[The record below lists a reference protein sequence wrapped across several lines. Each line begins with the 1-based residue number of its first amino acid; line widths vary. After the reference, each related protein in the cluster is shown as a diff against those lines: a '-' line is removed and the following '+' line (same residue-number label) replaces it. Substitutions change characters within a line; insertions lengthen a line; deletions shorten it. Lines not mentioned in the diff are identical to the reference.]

1 MTTPIERT
9 NAVLRTEEF
18 LYSLLDPKQT
28 PRVSKSIRD
37 EALRLLRHYPTR
49 VEMQVIADREDSAGP
64 QFGMKI
70 FGRDYA

>member
-37 EALRLLRHYPTR
+37 EALSLLRHYPTR
-49 VEMQVIADREDSAGP
+49 VEMQVIADREDGAGP